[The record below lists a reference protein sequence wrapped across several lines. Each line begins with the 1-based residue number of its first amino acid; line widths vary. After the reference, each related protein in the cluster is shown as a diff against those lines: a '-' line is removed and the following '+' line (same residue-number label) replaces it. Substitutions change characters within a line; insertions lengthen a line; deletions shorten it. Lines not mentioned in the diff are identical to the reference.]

1 MSRTDAHSTANNTA
15 KRRAKRRA
23 CSSSSAGLTLVE
35 LLIVLFIVGLG
46 WFTLLPR
53 LDPTRP
59 AGGNAPLHEM
69 NVFLDQV
76 RDAAVQGGRFQV
88 IRLDPATGVLA
99 WNETTHSLPHPPGRC
114 ILNDSP
120 CPHPAA
126 HFRVYPQGHMDRL
139 QLDFTSGER
148 WTTADLDVRLT
159 NEFRP

>member
-1 MSRTDAHSTANNTA
+1 MSRSGIRPQARSRTCP
-15 KRRAKRRA
+15 R
-23 CSSSSAGLTLVE
+23 CCAGLTLVE

-59 AGGNAPLHEM
+59 SGSNVPLHEM

-76 RDAAVQGGRFQV
+76 RVAAVQVGRLQV
-88 IRLDPATGVLA
+88 IRLDPATGALS
-99 WNETTHSLPHPPGRC
+99 WNESTHRLPHPPSRC

-126 HFRVYPQGHMDRL
+126 RFRVYPQGHMDRL
-139 QLDFTSGER
+139 QLDFISGER
-148 WTTADLDVRLT
+148 WATADLDARLV